1 MQPGKA
7 LNKVRE
13 RAAAAAA
20 AAAETAAA
28 AAGAAAAMIVADGAL
43 ANATAEEEG
52 AHQCEQPSDADE
64 PRHTEQELPIGSL
77 PDAQD
82 AAMAVAA

>member
-7 LNKVRE
+7 LNRVRE

-28 AAGAAAAMIVADGAL
+28 AAGAAMIVATGTSADASV
-43 ANATAEEEG
+43 EEC
-52 AHQCEQPSDADE
+52 ARQCGQPSDADE
-64 PRHTEQELPIGSL
+64 LRQMEEELPEGTL
-77 PDAQD
+77 PDAQV
-82 AAMAVAA
+82 AAMTVAV